1 MAVWLVSGL
10 AVVLI
15 EAAGRLAGL
24 GLVWLRLLEGLGF
37 ALVWVGMLRRKR
49 EERA

>member
-10 AVVLI
+10 AVVLM

-37 ALVWVGMLRRKR
+37 ALIWVLMFRHRR
-49 EERA
+49 EEKA